1 MKKMNLTKHAS
12 MRLKKRGIPLEI
24 AEQVVLYGE
33 EKYTHGSVKYHIP
46 KSELRY
52 LENEIPN
59 FKKHKNL
66 LKNVL
71 VVSKDSTIITVMKR
85 SKNKK
90 IFN

>member
-1 MKKMNLTKHAS
+1 

-33 EKYTHGSVKYHIP
+33 EKYTHWSVKYHIP

-90 IFN
+90 IV